1 VAGPEQSPDLSL
13 QPIFLT
19 RLRLLMAIVPALRD
33 LPSASANEL
42 QSLLERA
49 EKLIVESTERLLSS
63 NSASAPEL

>member
-1 VAGPEQSPDLSL
+1 VVGTAQSSELSL

-33 LPSASANEL
+33 LPSASLTEL

-49 EKLIVESTERLLSS
+49 EKLIAESMERASPSESS
-63 NSASAPEL
+63 PLPES